1 MTASEAPALAL
12 WRAAAALI
20 ARKMQKAPEN
30 RAERCIFA
38 PLRPKKGEKR
48 IIRIW

>member
-1 MTASEAPALAL
+1 
-12 WRAAAALI
+12 
-20 ARKMQKAPEN
+20 MQKAPAN
-30 RAERCIFA
+30 PAGRCIFA